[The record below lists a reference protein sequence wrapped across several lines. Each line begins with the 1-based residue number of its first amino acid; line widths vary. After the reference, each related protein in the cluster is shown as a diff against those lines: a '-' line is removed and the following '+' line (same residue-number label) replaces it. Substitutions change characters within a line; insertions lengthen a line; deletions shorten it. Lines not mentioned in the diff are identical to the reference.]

1 MYMLGMTLLLLFL
14 LSLVAVLIEAG
25 RTAVAKVEGKPIPE
39 GELRGKAILSGVL
52 FVAALIVMMNYDP
65 NDPQKLRTAQV
76 EKMVM
81 FCWDRVAK
89 ESKYPS
95 KANFTVAGC
104 GSDCYPFGAKVS
116 VKQADGRYLTGIDPT
131 LEPLETQT
139 LKITGPVE
147 FMNGFGAFI
156 PHRYQCD
163 YKNGQPVDI
172 RVVKGG

>member
-1 MYMLGMTLLLLFL
+1 MYALGMILMLLFL
-14 LSLVAVLIEAG
+14 FSVGAILVTGCRKLVAKA
-25 RTAVAKVEGKPIPE
+25 EGKPVPE
-39 GELRGKAILSGVL
+39 ENLRDMAILSGVL
-52 FVAALIVMMNYDP
+52 FVAAMTVVMNYDP

-81 FCWDRVAK
+81 FCWDQVGK
-89 ESKYPS
+89 KSKYPS

-104 GSDCYPFGAKVS
+104 DASCSKFGATIS
-116 VKQADGRYLTGIDPT
+116 IKQPDGRYLTGIDPT

-139 LKITGPVE
+139 LKITGNVE

-156 PHRYQCD
+156 PHKYQCD

-172 RVVKGG
+172 RVVEGS